1 MTAQNGNK
9 VKVHYTGTLSDGTQ
23 FDSSVGREPL
33 EFTVGS
39 GQVIVGFDAAVLDLE
54 PGQSRTVNIPADQAY
69 GQPRAELVMQVPRT
83 KLPPDMKFEVGQE
96 LYLPQGASFVPVQVV
111 AADAETVTLD
121 ANHRLAGKD
130 LTFKI
135 ELVAIVSNHA
145 PA

>member
-1 MTAQNGNK
+1 MAAQNGNK
-9 VKVHYTGTLSDGTQ
+9 VKVHYTGTLNDGTQ

-39 GQVIVGFDAAVLDLE
+39 GQVIAGFDAAVLDLE

-69 GQPRAELVMQVPRT
+69 GQVRAELVMQVPRT

-111 AADAETVTLD
+111 ATDDETVTLD

-135 ELVAIVSNHA
+135 ELVAIV
-145 PA
+145 

>member
-1 MTAQNGNK
+1 MPAQTGNK

-23 FDSSVGREPL
+23 FDSSVGRDPL

-39 GQVIVGFDAAVLDLE
+39 GQVIAGFDAAVLDLE

-69 GQPRAELVMQVPRT
+69 GQVRAELVMQVPRT
-83 KLPPDMKFEVGQE
+83 KLPPDMAFTVGQE

-130 LTFKI
+130 LTFTI
-135 ELVAIVSNHA
+135 ELVEIL
-145 PA
+145 